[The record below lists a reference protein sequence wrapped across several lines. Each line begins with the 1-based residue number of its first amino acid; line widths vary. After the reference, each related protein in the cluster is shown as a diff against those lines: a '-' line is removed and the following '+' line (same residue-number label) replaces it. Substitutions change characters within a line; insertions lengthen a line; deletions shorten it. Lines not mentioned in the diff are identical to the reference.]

1 MLKGHP
7 KRYHAVTG
15 MRKLQFTLSAAVLL
29 LPACREAKPRVQ
41 APQSPA
47 LVFEMRSF
55 EASRPGCGDH
65 GNHAQACVSFRAVW
79 PEMKGGSDGAA
90 ARMNAAV
97 LAALGFPSG
106 PESLAP
112 YGEELIEHWRVEH
125 KGVVYAD
132 SSWFERRMV
141 QVLARR
147 PGVWSFLVE
156 RIGQTGK
163 ALPFDE
169 RTYLNLDPRT
179 GSPLSL
185 DSLLASPAD
194 DRFAS
199 LAEARLRAALNLAPA
214 APLPLK
220 ERQFALPT
228 EFALSPAGVVLAW
241 SGQALHDPASA
252 RIEITLPWSE
262 TRELVS
268 QTAVK
273 PPAPEAEQGF

>member
-1 MLKGHP
+1 
-7 KRYHAVTG
+7 
-15 MRKLQFTLSAAVLL
+15 MRKLQFTLFAAVLL
-29 LPACREAKPRVQ
+29 LPACREAKTHAQ
-41 APQSPA
+41 APEAPA
-47 LVFEMRSF
+47 VVFEMRSF
-55 EASRPGCGDH
+55 ETSRPGCGDH
-65 GNHAQACVSFRAVW
+65 GNRTQACVSFRAVW
-79 PEMKGGSDGAA
+79 PEMKGGADGAA

-112 YGEELIEHWRVEH
+112 YGGELIERWRVEH
-125 KGVVYAD
+125 RSVVYAD

-179 GSPLSL
+179 GAPVPL
-185 DSLLASPAD
+185 DSLLASRSG

-199 LAEARLRAALNLAPA
+199 LAEAGLRAALNLAPT

-220 ERQFALPT
+220 EKQFALPS

-241 SGQALHDPASA
+241 SVQELREPASA
-252 RIEITLPWSE
+252 RIEITLPWSA

-273 PPAPEAEQGF
+273 PPTPEAEQGF

>member
-1 MLKGHP
+1 
-7 KRYHAVTG
+7 
-15 MRKLQFTLSAAVLL
+15 MRKLRFTLFAAFLL
-29 LPACREAKPRVQ
+29 LPACREGKTHAQ
-41 APQSPA
+41 APEPPA
-47 LVFEMRSF
+47 VVFEMRSF

-65 GNHAQACVSFRAVW
+65 GSRTQACVSFRAVW
-79 PEMKGGSDGAA
+79 PEMKGGANGAVA
-90 ARMNAAV
+90 KMNAAV

-106 PESLAP
+106 PDSLAP

-141 QVLARR
+141 QLLARR

-169 RTYLNLDPRT
+169 RTYLNLNPRT
-179 GSPLSL
+179 GDPVSL
-185 DSLLASPAD
+185 DSLLASHSDA
-194 DRFAS
+194 RFAS
-199 LAEARLRAALNLAPA
+199 LAEAGLRAELNLAPA
-214 APLPLK
+214 APLPLREK
-220 ERQFALPT
+220 EFTLPS

-241 SGQALHDPASA
+241 SGPALRDPASA
-252 RIEITLPWSE
+252 RIEIVLPWKV
-262 TRELVS
+262 TRELMS

-273 PPAPEAEQGF
+273 PPTPEAQQGF

>member
-1 MLKGHP
+1 MPKGHS

-15 MRKLQFTLSAAVLL
+15 MRKFEFALSATFLL
-29 LPACREAKPRVQ
+29 LAACRETKTHAQ
-41 APQSPA
+41 APEPPA
-47 LVFEMRSF
+47 VVFEMRTF
-55 EASRPGCGDH
+55 ETSRPGCGDH
-65 GNHAQACVSFRAVW
+65 GNRTQACVSFRAVW
-79 PEMKGGSDGAA
+79 PEMKGGAEGA

-141 QVLARR
+141 QVIARR
-147 PGVWSFLVE
+147 PGVWSFLVQ

-179 GSPLSL
+179 GAPVAL
-185 DSLLASPAD
+185 DSLLASHAGA
-194 DRFAS
+194 RFAS
-199 LAEARLRAALNLAPA
+199 LAEAGLRAALNLAPD

-220 ERQFALPT
+220 EQQFALPA

-241 SGQALHDPASA
+241 SGQALRDPASA
-252 RIEITLPWSE
+252 RIEITLPWSQ

-273 PPAPEAEQGF
+273 PPTPEAEQGF

>member
-1 MLKGHP
+1 
-7 KRYHAVTG
+7 
-15 MRKLQFTLSAAVLL
+15 MRKLQFTLFAAVLL
-29 LPACREAKPRVQ
+29 LPACREAKTHAQ
-41 APQSPA
+41 APEPRA
-47 LVFEMRSF
+47 VVFEMRTF
-55 EASRPGCGDH
+55 ETSRPGCGDH
-65 GNHAQACVSFRAVW
+65 GNHTQACVSFRAVW
-79 PEMKGGSDGAA
+79 PEMKGGADGAA
-90 ARMNAAV
+90 ARMNTAV

-112 YGEELIEHWRVEH
+112 YGEELIERWRVEH
-125 KGVVYAD
+125 RGVVYAD

-179 GSPLSL
+179 GNPVSL
-185 DSLLASPAD
+185 DSLLGSHAD
-194 DRFAS
+194 TRFAS
-199 LAEARLRAALNLAPA
+199 LAEAGLRAALNLTPA

-220 ERQFALPT
+220 EKQFALPA
-228 EFALSPAGVVLAW
+228 EFAFSPTGVVLAW
-241 SGQALHDPASA
+241 SGQALLNPESA

-262 TRELVS
+262 TRDLVS
-268 QTAVK
+268 QTAVR
-273 PPAPEAEQGF
+273 PPTPEAQRGF

>member
-1 MLKGHP
+1 MPKARP
-7 KRYHAVTG
+7 KRYHAFTG
-15 MRKLQFTLSAAVLL
+15 MRKLQFTLFAAFLL
-29 LPACREAKPRVQ
+29 LPACREAKPRIQ

-47 LVFEMRSF
+47 FVFEMRSF
-55 EASRPGCGDH
+55 EMTRPGCGDH
-65 GNHAQACVSFRAVW
+65 GSRTQACVSFRAVW
-79 PEMKGGSDGAA
+79 PEMKGGAEGAA

-106 PESLAP
+106 PDSLAP

-169 RTYLNLDPRT
+169 RTYLNLNPRT
-179 GSPLSL
+179 GDPVSL
-185 DSLLASPAD
+185 DSLLASHSDA
-194 DRFAS
+194 RFAS
-199 LAEARLRAALNLAPA
+199 LAEAGLRAALNLAPA

-220 ERQFALPT
+220 EKEFTLPS
-228 EFALSPAGVVLAW
+228 EFALSPAGVALAW
-241 SGQALHDPASA
+241 SGQALRDPSSA
-252 RIEITLPWSE
+252 RIEITLPWSA